1 MKTTSRKKQH
11 ITADSSK
18 QQQTAAHNS
27 ISLIFVLCFFK
38 TKQGT
43 DQAGSADQEMKE
55 TKGCRSLLCSLG
67 LKQFWCF
74 VLLSAALCCSLLLS
88 AALCCSLLLSSA
100 LCCSLLLSAAL
111 YCSLLLSAALSAA
124 LCCCSGAL
132 CCSVL
137 LSAALCSML
146 LSLVLSA
153 DLCAALSLLLSA
165 AICCYLLCC
174 SLISTFFFT
183 DFFRPKLDIHA
194 LFSYFSDALSVSP
207 LGQV

>member
-27 ISLIFVLCFFK
+27 INLIFVLRFFK

-88 AALCCSLLLSSA
+88 AALCCSLLPSAALSCSRLLSIA
-100 LCCSLLLSAAL
+100 LCCSLLLSLLPSASAAL
-111 YCSLLLSAALSAA
+111 WCSLLLCAA
-124 LCCCSGAL
+124 LCCSLLYVALSGAL
-132 CCSVL
+132 C
-137 LSAALCSML
+137 
-146 LSLVLSA
+146 
-153 DLCAALSLLLSA
+153 
-165 AICCYLLCC
+165 
-174 SLISTFFFT
+174 
-183 DFFRPKLDIHA
+183 
-194 LFSYFSDALSVSP
+194 
-207 LGQV
+207 

>member
-1 MKTTSRKKQH
+1 M
-11 ITADSSK
+11 
-18 QQQTAAHNS
+18 
-27 ISLIFVLCFFK
+27 LCFAF
-38 TKQGT
+38 
-43 DQAGSADQEMKE
+43 
-55 TKGCRSLLCSLG
+55 
-67 LKQFWCF
+67 
-74 VLLSAALCCSLLLS
+74 CCTLLLS
-88 AALCCSLLLSSA
+88 AALCCSLLLSPA
-100 LCCSLLLSAAL
+100 LGCSLLLSAAL
-111 YCSLLLSAALSAA
+111 CCSLCWPLLLLSA
-124 LCCCSGAL
+124 AL

-207 LGQV
+207 LGQVQAKKGPFWLIFQSFFWLKNQALQKSVFFLQFWRFLAIFSRKMSDFGSILGSPGAVF